1 MSKGAPADIEALSRR
16 ARRLAGRTVAQIAH
30 ELGREVAADLRS
42 HKGWL
47 GELIEG
53 ALGAT
58 GGSRPEVDFPEL
70 GVELKTLPI
79 DRQGRPRESTWVCAA
94 PLDGFV
100 GERWES
106 SRVRHKLARVLWVP
120 VLTERGVP
128 LSERRLGTPLLWTM
142 DAESEDTLRADYE
155 ELSELIRLGQL
166 EEIDATLGTWLQLRP
181 KAAHSRVTK
190 VTLDAE
196 GQWVD
201 ANPKGFYLRTAFTR
215 RLLERYWRLDNREH

>member
-1 MSKGAPADIEALSRR
+1 M
-16 ARRLAGRTVAQIAH
+16 
-30 ELGREVAADLRS
+30 
-42 HKGWL
+42 
-47 GELIEG
+47 
-53 ALGAT
+53 
-58 GGSRPEVDFPEL
+58 
-70 GVELKTLPI
+70 
-79 DRQGRPRESTWVCAA
+79 
-94 PLDGFV
+94 
-100 GERWES
+100 
-106 SRVRHKLARVLWVP
+106 LWVP